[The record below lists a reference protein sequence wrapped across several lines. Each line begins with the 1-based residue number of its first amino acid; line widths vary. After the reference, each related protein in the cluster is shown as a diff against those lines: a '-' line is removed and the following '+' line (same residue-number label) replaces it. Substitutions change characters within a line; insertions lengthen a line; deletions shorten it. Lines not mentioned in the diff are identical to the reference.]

1 MLGKTISWKNMVILD
16 TNAILRFILRDN
28 QAMEDEVK
36 LLLSSNA
43 CFIPV
48 EVVAEI
54 VYVLSKIYVVERNV
68 IAKTISDITKLSS
81 VTVAQKDVV
90 LHSLDVFASTTFDF
104 VDCLLIGYS
113 KEQQYSVFTFDR
125 KLQGYLNKMD
135 KME

>member
-1 MLGKTISWKNMVILD
+1 MVILD

-125 KLQGYLNKMD
+125 KLQRYLNKMV
-135 KME
+135 

>member
-90 LHSLDVFASTTFDF
+90 LHSLGVFATTAFDF

-125 KLQGYLNKMD
+125 KLQRYLNKIV
-135 KME
+135 